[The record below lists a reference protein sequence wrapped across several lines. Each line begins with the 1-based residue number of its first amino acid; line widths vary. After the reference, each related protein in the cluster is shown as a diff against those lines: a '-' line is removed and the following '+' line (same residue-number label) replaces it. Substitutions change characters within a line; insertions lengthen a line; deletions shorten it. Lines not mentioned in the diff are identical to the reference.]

1 MDLRLRSNEA
11 SRPVARKPS
20 GRRVFCLW
28 ASLAQSLQPTAG
40 MLGLRRLAHSQ
51 NPSPQRP
58 SQFSDRLQ
66 AGTMQLEKGTAGV
79 SPALVGVPPT
89 RTSALTFT
97 KRFVTLARKNHRRDA
112 DGSDRDGRGPRPC
125 LHRSG

>member
-28 ASLAQSLQPTAG
+28 ASLAQSLQPAAG
-40 MLGLRRLAHSQ
+40 MLELRRLAHSQ
-51 NPSPQRP
+51 NPSPQHL

-66 AGTMQLEKGTAGV
+66 DFAFWQ
-79 SPALVGVPPT
+79 S
-89 RTSALTFT
+89 SAILM
-97 KRFVTLARKNHRRDA
+97 HEECGDA
-112 DGSDRDGRGPRPC
+112 
-125 LHRSG
+125 